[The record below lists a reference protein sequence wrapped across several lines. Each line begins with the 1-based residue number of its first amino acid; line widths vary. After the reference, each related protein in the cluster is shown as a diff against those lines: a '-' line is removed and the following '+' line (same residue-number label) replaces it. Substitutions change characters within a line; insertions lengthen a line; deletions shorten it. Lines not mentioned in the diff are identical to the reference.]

1 MISAGLTVHQKTVGT
16 GGLDASRAAGGAD
29 ESRIK
34 GGAYT
39 AADRVAARPERALAF
54 GPFRLLSTRR
64 LLLPG
69 DRPVRLGSRALEI
82 LIALVERPGEL
93 VTKAELMARAWPST
107 FVEEGNLKVQVAGLR
122 RALGDSRG
130 SDGYLVTVPGHGYRF
145 VAPVTLIDESLPA
158 PRADVE
164 EAKLPAPVTHLID
177 RAENIG
183 AITAELSHRR
193 FITIV
198 GPGGIGKTTVALA
211 VARGLIEAHGYGA
224 ALVDLAQVVDPRLV
238 PSALA
243 DALGTKIGPEHS
255 IRGSIAA
262 LQGKP
267 ALLVLDNCE
276 HVIEAAAALAVE

>member
-54 GPFRLLSTRR
+54 GTFRLLSARR
-64 LLLPG
+64 LLLQG
-69 DRPVRLGSRALEI
+69 DQPVHLGSRALEI

-93 VTKAELMARAWPST
+93 VTKAELMARAWPTT

-130 SDGYLVTVPGHGYRF
+130 SDCYLVTVPGHGYRF

-158 PRADVE
+158 PRAAVA
-164 EAKLPAPVTHLID
+164 EAKLPPPATRLID
-177 RAENIG
+177 RAEIVR
-183 AITAELSHRR
+183 AITAELPHRR
-193 FITIV
+193 CITIV

-211 VARGLIEAHGYGA
+211 AARRLSETHGHEA
-224 ALVDLAQVVDPRLV
+224 ALVDLAQITDPPLV

-243 DALGTKIGPEHS
+243 VALKI
-255 IRGSIAA
+255 
-262 LQGKP
+262 
-267 ALLVLDNCE
+267 
-276 HVIEAAAALAVE
+276 